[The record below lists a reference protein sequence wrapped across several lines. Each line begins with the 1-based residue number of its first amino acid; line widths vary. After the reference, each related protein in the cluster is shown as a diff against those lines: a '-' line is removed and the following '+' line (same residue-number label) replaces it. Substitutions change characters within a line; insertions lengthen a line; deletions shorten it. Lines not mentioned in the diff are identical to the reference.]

1 MIDRGIFLLFFCT
14 IAQYRPNSPEAKA
27 ADIGAEGEAVAKR
40 VIETRYK
47 ELGPMTSHEK
57 SVAFL
62 FIVAVVLFFTRE
74 PGFITG
80 WADVLNTV

>member
-1 MIDRGIFLLFFCT
+1 
-14 IAQYRPNSPEAKA
+14 
-27 ADIGAEGEAVAKR
+27 
-40 VIETRYK
+40 
-47 ELGPMTSHEK
+47 MTSHEK

-80 WADVLNTV
+80 WADILKEV

>member
-1 MIDRGIFLLFFCT
+1 MAR
-14 IAQYRPNSPEAKA
+14 
-27 ADIGAEGEAVAKR
+27 R

-57 SVAFL
+57 SVAFI
-62 FIVAVVLFFTRE
+62 FVVAVVLFFTRE

-80 WADVLNTV
+80 WADLLPAV